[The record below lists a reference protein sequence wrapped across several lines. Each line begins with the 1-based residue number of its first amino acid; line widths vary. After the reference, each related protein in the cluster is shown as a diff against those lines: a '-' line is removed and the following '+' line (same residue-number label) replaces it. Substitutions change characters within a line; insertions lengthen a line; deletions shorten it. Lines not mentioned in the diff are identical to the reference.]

1 MQIVDF
7 LCILSIFAIEKNIM
21 LEKEK
26 IDFEKTVIV
35 GIVTQNQ
42 NEEKLVEYLDELEF
56 LTFTAGGEVVKR
68 FWQKMDKPNPKTFL
82 GTGKMDEIH
91 LYVKEH
97 EISTVIFDDELSPS
111 QQKNI
116 SKILDCKVLDRTN
129 LILDIFAQRAETS
142 YARTQ
147 VELAQCQY
155 LLPRLSGMWTHLER
169 QKGGIGLRGPGE
181 TEIETDRRIV
191 RDRIA
196 LLKDKIK
203 TIDRQMSVQR
213 SNRGAM
219 VRVALVGYTNVGKST
234 LMNAVGKSDVF
245 VENKLFA
252 TLDTTVRKVVIKN
265 LPFLLSDTV
274 GFIRKLPTQL
284 VESFKSTL
292 DEVREADLLLHVVDI
307 SHPDFEDHIASV
319 NQILMDI
326 KSNDKPTIMVFN
338 KIDAYKHLT
347 IEEDDLMT
355 ERTTKHYTLEEWK
368 QTWMSNVGKKNA
380 LFISATEKENFEQFR
395 KIVYEAVRE
404 IHVTRF
410 PYNKFLYP
418 DYKDAIEKEE

>member
-1 MQIVDF
+1 
-7 LCILSIFAIEKNIM
+7 M
-21 LEKEK
+21 LEKDNKK
-26 IDFEKTVIV
+26 IEKTVIV
-35 GIVTQNQ
+35 GIVTQKQ
-42 NEEKLVEYLDELEF
+42 DEEKLQEYLDELEF

-68 FWQKMDKPNPKTFL
+68 FSQKMERPNPKTFV
-82 GTGKMDEIH
+82 GTGKMEEINQ
-91 LYVKEH
+91 YVIEND
-97 EISTVIFDDELSPS
+97 ISTVIFDDELSPS

-116 SKILDCKVLDRTN
+116 SKIIDCKILDRTH

-169 QKGGIGLRGPGE
+169 QKGGIGMRGPGE

-196 LLKDKIK
+196 LLKEKIK
-203 TIDRQMSVQR
+203 TIDKQMGVQR
-213 SNRGAM
+213 GNRGAM

-234 LMNAVGKSDVF
+234 LMNAIGKSDVF

-284 VESFKSTL
+284 VDSFKSTL

-307 SHPDFEDHIASV
+307 SHPEFEDHIESV
-319 NQILMDI
+319 NQTLADI
-326 KSNDKPTIMVFN
+326 KSNNKPTIMVFN

-347 IEEDDLMT
+347 IDEDDLIT
-355 ERTTKHYTLEEWK
+355 EKTKKHYTLEEWK
-368 QTWMSNVGKKNA
+368 TTWMNNIGKEKA
-380 LFISATEKENFEQFR
+380 LFISATNKENFEVFR
-395 KIVYEAVRE
+395 ERVYETVRE
-404 IHVTRF
+404 IHITRF

-418 DYKDAIEKEE
+418 DYKDAIEKEDEEE

>member
-1 MQIVDF
+1 
-7 LCILSIFAIEKNIM
+7 M
-21 LEKEK
+21 LEKET
-26 IDFEKTVIV
+26 INFERTVIV

-42 NEEKLVEYLDELEF
+42 NEEKLTEYLDELEF
-56 LTFTAGGEVVKR
+56 LTFTAGGEVIKR
-68 FWQKMDKPNPKTFL
+68 FSQKLERPNPKTFL
-82 GTGKMDEIH
+82 GTGKMDEISI
-91 LYVKEH
+91 YIKEKN
-97 EISTVIFDDELSPS
+97 ISTVIFDDELSPS

-196 LLKDKIK
+196 LLKEKIK
-203 TIDRQMSVQR
+203 TIDKQMSVQR
-213 SNRGAM
+213 GNRGAM

-234 LMNAVGKSDVF
+234 LMNVISKSDVF

-252 TLDTTVRKVVIKN
+252 TLDTTVRKVVIRN
-265 LPFLLSDTV
+265 MPFLLSDTV

-284 VESFKSTL
+284 VDSFKSTL
-292 DEVREADLLLHVVDI
+292 DEVREADLLLHIVDI
-307 SHPDFEDHIASV
+307 SHADFEEHISSV
-319 NQILMDI
+319 NQILKDI
-326 KSNDKPTIMVFN
+326 KSDDKPTIMVFN
-338 KIDAYKHLT
+338 KIDAYKNEV

-355 ERTTKHYTLEEWK
+355 ERTSKHYTLAEWK
-368 QTWMSNVGKKNA
+368 TTWMDNLGEKNA
-380 LFISATEKENFEQFR
+380 LFISATNKENFEEFR
-395 KIVYEAVRE
+395 ERVYEAVRK
-404 IHVTRF
+404 IHITRF

>member
-1 MQIVDF
+1 M
-7 LCILSIFAIEKNIM
+7 IEKEIIN
-21 LEKEK
+21 
-26 IDFEKTVIV
+26 FEKTVIV

-42 NEEKLVEYLDELEF
+42 NEEKLKEYLDELEF
-56 LTFTAGGEVVKR
+56 LTFTAGGEVIKR
-68 FWQKMDKPNPKTFL
+68 FSQKMEKPNPKTFV
-82 GTGKMDEIH
+82 GTGKLEEIAT
-91 LYVKEH
+91 YIKEND
-97 EISTVIFDDELSPS
+97 ITTVIFDDELTPS

-116 SKILDCKVLDRTN
+116 TKIFDLKVLDRTN
-129 LILDIFAQRAETS
+129 LILDIFAQRAQTS

-147 VELAQCQY
+147 VELAQCIY

-169 QKGGIGLRGPGE
+169 QRGGIGMRGPGE

-203 TIDRQMSVQR
+203 AIDKQMATQR

-234 LMNAVGKSDVF
+234 LMNAIGKSDVF

-252 TLDTTVRKVVIKN
+252 TLDTTVRKTVIKN

-284 VESFKSTL
+284 IDSFKSTL
-292 DEVREADLLLHVVDI
+292 E
-307 SHPDFEDHIASV
+307 FEHHIESV
-319 NQILMDI
+319 KQILKEI
-326 KSNDKPTIMVFN
+326 KSDDKQIIMVFN
-338 KIDAYKHLT
+338 KIDAYKPVYLA
-347 IEEDDLMT
+347 EDDLIT
-355 ERTTKHYTLEEWK
+355 EREPKHYSLEEWK
-368 QTWMSNVGKKNA
+368 KTWMNNVGAENA
-380 LFISATEKENFEQFR
+380 LFISATEKTNFEEFR
-395 KIVYEAVRE
+395 EKVYEAVRE
-404 IHVTRF
+404 IHITRF

-418 DYKDAIEKEE
+418 EYSEAIDKDEE